1 MTARTFDV
9 DDLRTGG
16 HKGPGVRRT
25 GEKLLTYDLAVLAG
39 DVATVVTAAG
49 GWLCDRVRAGWR
61 VTVLTPG
68 GAVDTTALTIL
79 GVDWAPGTSLSEL
92 PGGHHPTA
100 VAVDARLLAGCAYTR
115 SALLEILDGARTEVT
130 VWGESP
136 SLEAGRRFHRV
147 HHRLSAAARA
157 FKSHA
162 VQACGGPA
170 DLSVEEFHSI
180 ALWYAPDGTDLAP
193 AGRPAGT

>member
-1 MTARTFDV
+1 VTARTFDV
-9 DDLRTGG
+9 DDLRAHV
-16 HKGPGVRRT
+16 HKGPGVRTT

-61 VTVLTPG
+61 VTVLTPA
-68 GAVDTTALTIL
+68 AVDTTALTIL
-79 GVDWAPGTSLSEL
+79 GVDWAPGANLSEL

-100 VAVDARLLAGCAYTR
+100 VAVDARLLAACASTR
-115 SALLEILDGARTEVT
+115 SALLGVLDGARTEVT

-162 VQACGGPA
+162 VQACGGSA

-180 ALWYAPDGTDLAP
+180 ALWYPPDGTDLAP
-193 AGRPAGT
+193 VGPPAVT